1 MGNRENVNVLCNVNG
16 RESNVNKLKGLCMN
30 NLKEKNVCVYKW
42 EIVLKKYKYKL
53 KGKKIKRVLVLGYE
67 QISKKNYVKLI

>member
-1 MGNRENVNVLCNVNG
+1 
-16 RESNVNKLKGLCMN
+16 MN

-67 QISKKNYVKLI
+67 QISKKKA